1 MIFYRKICLIDKLK
15 NCVSIVTGDSIG
27 RRKSITQTFDKEFTI
42 LTPQDSEKISCFM
55 ISKDFDFITD
65 KAITVRR

>member
-1 MIFYRKICLIDKLK
+1 MLIGKPK

-27 RRKSITQTFDKEFTI
+27 MGKSITQTFDKFTM
-42 LTPQDSEKISCFM
+42 LKPQDSENFSCFM